1 MGRVINPDSTG
12 KQRNQLMRTVAE
24 LVRRLGQKTVVD
36 DDAKD
41 MAALLVYC
49 LREIDEGIDA
59 SAAAWEKRDY
69 WMKADELRQRWAWAG
84 QIADRLYSLILDER
98 WDDFPAILVQLM
110 PHIGDIKIT
119 KFTRDESLWQNAH
132 SRLLLERAPNEQ

>member
-12 KQRNQLMRTVAE
+12 KQRNQLMRTIAE

-41 MAALLVYC
+41 MAALLIYC
-49 LREIDEGIDA
+49 LREIDQGIDT

-84 QIADRLYSLILDER
+84 EIADRLYSLILDER
-98 WDDFPAILVQLM
+98 WDEFPAILVQLM
-110 PHIGDIKIT
+110 PHISDIKIT

-132 SRLLLERAPNEQ
+132 ARLLLERAPNEH